1 MNARKYFYVLSGALA
16 LLAIA
21 VIAAVAGGN
30 ALLEEKAKKLS
41 DLKIEK
47 ATMEQQEVALR
58 QAKIDIEKHNQLNEI
73 AKSIVPQDK
82 DQAKTIRE
90 IIQIGNETG
99 VPIQSV
105 TFESSNLGN
114 TDKKNMPS
122 QPSSDGSP
130 TTKAPPVSQ
139 VQPVQGIP
147 GVYTLEI
154 KVSSDSKVN
163 YGNFLRFL
171 ERLETNRRTAHVAS
185 INLSPSDNGTM
196 VTFDLTLNAYLK
208 PETK

>member
-1 MNARKYFYVLSGALA
+1 MSARKYFYLLSGVLA
-16 LLAIA
+16 FL
-21 VIAAVAGGN
+21 VIAIIAGVAGGN

-41 DLKIEK
+41 ALKVEK
-47 ATMEQQEVALR
+47 ATMEQQEIALR
-58 QAKIDIEKHNQLNEI
+58 QAKIEIEKYNELNEI
-73 AKSIVPQDK
+73 TKSIVPQDK

-105 TFESSNLGN
+105 SFENSNLGN
-114 TDKKNMPS
+114 TDKKNAPAQS
-122 QPSSDGSP
+122 GSGGSSGK
-130 TTKAPPVSQ
+130 TPPVSQ
-139 VQPVQGIP
+139 VQPVEGID

-154 KVSSDSKVN
+154 QVGADDKVD

-185 INLSPSDNGTM
+185 INLSPSDNGTL